1 MTENSDKVIH
11 SIRKSIGDENA
22 DDDSSGEIR
31 HLENYKKCKMET
43 SQLMNYGIVS
53 MRGDN
58 NDEANCLKKE
68 RKKKTFCYDDGD
80 GDKSNCYC
88 EEN

>member
-31 HLENYKKCKMET
+31 HLENYKKM
-43 SQLMNYGIVS
+43 
-53 MRGDN
+53 
-58 NDEANCLKKE
+58 
-68 RKKKTFCYDDGD
+68 
-80 GDKSNCYC
+80 
-88 EEN
+88 

>member
-1 MTENSDKVIH
+1 
-11 SIRKSIGDENA
+11 
-22 DDDSSGEIR
+22 
-31 HLENYKKCKMET
+31 MET